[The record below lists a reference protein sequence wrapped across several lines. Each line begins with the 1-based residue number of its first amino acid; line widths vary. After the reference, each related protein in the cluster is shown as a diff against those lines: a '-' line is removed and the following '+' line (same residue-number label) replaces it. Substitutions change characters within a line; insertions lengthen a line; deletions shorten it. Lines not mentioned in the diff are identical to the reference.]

1 MYRNYEVLRSGEI
14 QMQTEIFKSYTKKQV
29 ESERQHLESKYESI
43 ESLHQ
48 KFSVEKCRNPQFV
61 DDYMVWK
68 ALSEEDII
76 ITEKIV
82 LKNLDIYQ
90 MLSQKRM
97 EILDYLTSH
106 ETKSLKE
113 LAQELKRNYKNVYD
127 DIKALAKFDL
137 VELIDDGRNK
147 RPITKLDS
155 IFVVPDKKSGP
166 P

>member
-1 MYRNYEVLRSGEI
+1 ML
-14 QMQTEIFKSYTKKQV
+14 TEIFKSYTKEQV
-29 ESERQHLESKYESI
+29 KVERHRLESKYESI

-48 KFSVEKCRNPQFV
+48 KFSVQKCRNPQFV

-68 ALSEEDII
+68 ALSEENIS
-76 ITEKIV
+76 ITEKII

-97 EILDYLTSH
+97 EILDYLSSH
-106 ETKSLKE
+106 DTKSLKT

-137 VELIDDGRNK
+137 VELIDEGRNK

-155 IFVVPDKKSGP
+155 ISMVPDKKTGP
-166 P
+166 L